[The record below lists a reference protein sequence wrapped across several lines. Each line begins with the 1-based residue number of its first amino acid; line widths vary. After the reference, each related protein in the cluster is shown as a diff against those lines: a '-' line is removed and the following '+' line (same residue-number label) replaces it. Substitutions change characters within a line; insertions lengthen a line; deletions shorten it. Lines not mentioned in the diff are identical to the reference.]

1 MGQPA
6 LKDLFL
12 AALSEI
18 RLLREKLKDD
28 PTLDTSFSANVDDY
42 ADVLNQCATEV
53 QVAAQAAV
61 EEESRAHIL
70 RTTPRK
76 DEAQEEKIDDR
87 SYVVTVDSLEEEL
100 NATRALLLLKN
111 VNLSPSRGN
120 ADNDTV
126 DIGLSF
132 GRGHQGLIKALL
144 ILQQKVKLLQ
154 QQYLLLRGDMVYLN
168 QEMHVGIK
176 WVMSSFKGAMCSQLQ
191 EHNSLQVRLERLAKV
206 LN

>member
-1 MGQPA
+1 MWM
-6 LKDLFL
+6 
-12 AALSEI
+12 
-18 RLLREKLKDD
+18 
-28 PTLDTSFSANVDDY
+28 
-42 ADVLNQCATEV
+42 
-53 QVAAQAAV
+53 
-61 EEESRAHIL
+61 
-70 RTTPRK
+70 TTPMSSISARRK
-76 DEAQEEKIDDR
+76 CRLRPR